1 MKRNTVRFDKN
12 IRPFDTVCWIAV
24 HYEDLQDIKKNSVLA
39 VKVDL
44 AADDHQSKFH
54 DNYVAAAQECTE
66 EGYIE
71 IDDNAAVST
80 DEPEY
85 GAYVQAWIWVDA
97 ETLKDVGKAK
107 DLKRRRRFVTDIL
120 LPQKKKATS
129 GKKENSE
136 KNNRKGKAQNKVSA
150 RASSQGGRKSKQ
162 SKTKG

>member
-1 MKRNTVRFDKN
+1 MKRKNVRFDKD
-12 IRPFDTVCWIAV
+12 IRPFDTVCWVAV
-24 HYEDLQDIKKNSVLA
+24 HYEDLQDIKKNSPLA

-71 IDDNAAVST
+71 VDDNAAVST

-129 GKKENSE
+129 GKKESGQKSGQ
-136 KNNRKGKAQNKVSA
+136 KNDRKK
-150 RASSQGGRKSKQ
+150 KSVAK
-162 SKTKG
+162 SRKTKG

>member
-1 MKRNTVRFDKN
+1 MKRNTVRFDKD

-24 HYEDLQDIKKNSVLA
+24 HYEDLQDIKKNSSLA

-71 IDDNAAVST
+71 VDDNAAVST

-97 ETLKDVGKAK
+97 ETLKDVDKAK
-107 DLKRRRRFVTDIL
+107 DLKRRRRFVTDVL
-120 LPQKKKATS
+120 LPQKKKVTR
-129 GKKENSE
+129 GKKESGQKSGQ
-136 KNNRKGKAQNKVSA
+136 KNDRKK
-150 RASSQGGRKSKQ
+150 KSVAK
-162 SKTKG
+162 SRKTKG

>member
-1 MKRNTVRFDKN
+1 MAPKTIYIIRHCDK
-12 IRPFDTVCWIAV
+12 PP
-24 HYEDLQDIKKNSVLA
+24 L
-39 VKVDL
+39 KVND
-44 AADDHQSKFH
+44 KG
-54 DNYVAAAQECTE
+54 ECTE

-71 IDDNAAVST
+71 VDDNAAVST

-120 LPQKKKATS
+120 LPQKKKVTR

-136 KNNRKGKAQNKVSA
+136 KGNRKRKAQGKGCQA
-150 RASSQGGRKSKQ
+150 KSQS
-162 SKTKG
+162 

>member
-1 MKRNTVRFDKN
+1 MKSKNVRFDKD
-12 IRPFDTVCWIAV
+12 IRPFDTVCWVAI

-71 IDDNAAVST
+71 VDDNAAVST

-85 GAYVQAWIWVDA
+85 GAYVQAWIWVAA

-107 DLKRRRRFVTDIL
+107 NLQRRRRFVTDIL
-120 LPQKKKATS
+120 LPQKKKVTN
-129 GKKENSE
+129 GKKESS
-136 KNNRKGKAQNKVSA
+136 KKSSRKGKAQSKGK
-150 RASSQGGRKSKQ
+150 SSKA
-162 SKTKG
+162 KG

>member
-1 MKRNTVRFDKN
+1 MKRNTVRFGKD

-24 HYEDLQDIKKNSVLA
+24 HYEDLQDIKKNSPLA

-44 AADDHQSKFH
+44 AADDQQSKFH

-71 IDDNAAVST
+71 VDDNAAVST

-107 DLKRRRRFVTDIL
+107 DLQRRRRFVTDIL
-120 LPQKKKATS
+120 LPQKKKVTR
-129 GKKENSE
+129 GKKEKRQEGNC
-136 KNNRKGKAQNKVSA
+136 KGKAQS
-150 RASSQGGRKSKQ
+150 KSKSGKAK
-162 SKTKG
+162 SKAKGKR

>member
-1 MKRNTVRFDKN
+1 MKRNTVRFDKD

-97 ETLKDVGKAK
+97 ETLKDVDKAK

-120 LPQKKKATS
+120 LPQKKKVTR
-129 GKKENSE
+129 GKKESGQKSGQ
-136 KNNRKGKAQNKVSA
+136 KNDRKK
-150 RASSQGGRKSKQ
+150 KSGAK
-162 SKTKG
+162 SRKTKG

>member
-1 MKRNTVRFDKN
+1 MKKQFCADKD
-12 IRPFDTVCWIAV
+12 IKPHDTVCWVAI
-24 HYEDLQDIKKNSVLA
+24 HYEDLQDIKKNSAFA

-71 IDDNAAVST
+71 VDDNAAVST
-80 DEPEY
+80 DEPES

-107 DLKRRRRFVTDIL
+107 DLQRRRRFVTDVL
-120 LPQKKKATS
+120 LPTKKKVTS
-129 GKKENSE
+129 GKKESS
-136 KNNRKGKAQNKVSA
+136 KKSGRKRKAKSKSGKA
-150 RASSQGGRKSKQ
+150 KS
-162 SKTKG
+162 

>member
-1 MKRNTVRFDKN
+1 MKRNTVRFDKD

-24 HYEDLQDIKKNSVLA
+24 HYEDLQDIKKNSPLA

-71 IDDNAAVST
+71 VDDNAAVST

-107 DLKRRRRFVTDIL
+107 DLQRRRRFVTDIL
-120 LPQKKKATS
+120 LPQKKKVTR
-129 GKKENSE
+129 GKKEKRQEGNC
-136 KNNRKGKAQNKVSA
+136 KGKAQS
-150 RASSQGGRKSKQ
+150 KSKSGKAK
-162 SKTKG
+162 SKAKGKR

>member
-1 MKRNTVRFDKN
+1 MKRNTVRFGKD

-24 HYEDLQDIKKNSVLA
+24 HYEDLQDIKKNSPLA

-66 EGYIE
+66 ESYIE
-71 IDDNAAVST
+71 VDDNAAVST

-107 DLKRRRRFVTDIL
+107 DLQRRRRFVTDIL
-120 LPQKKKATS
+120 LPQKKKVTR
-129 GKKENSE
+129 GKKEKRQEGNC
-136 KNNRKGKAQNKVSA
+136 KGKAQS
-150 RASSQGGRKSKQ
+150 KSKSGKAK
-162 SKTKG
+162 SKAKGKR

>member
-1 MKRNTVRFDKN
+1 MKRNTVRFGKD

-24 HYEDLQDIKKNSVLA
+24 HYEDLQDIKKNSPLA

-71 IDDNAAVST
+71 VDDNAAVST

-107 DLKRRRRFVTDIL
+107 DLQRRRRFVTDIL
-120 LPQKKKATS
+120 LPQKKKVTR
-129 GKKENSE
+129 GKKEKRQEGNC
-136 KNNRKGKAQNKVSA
+136 KGKAQS
-150 RASSQGGRKSKQ
+150 KSKSGKAK
-162 SKTKG
+162 SKAKGKR

>member
-1 MKRNTVRFDKN
+1 MKNKNVRFDKD
-12 IRPFDTVCWIAV
+12 IRPFDTVCWVAI
-24 HYEDLQDIKKNSVLA
+24 HYEDLQDIKKNSRLA
-39 VKVDL
+39 VKIDM

-71 IDDNAAVST
+71 VDDNAAVST

-120 LPQKKKATS
+120 LPQKKKVTR
-129 GKKENSE
+129 GKKESS
-136 KNNRKGKAQNKVSA
+136 KKGSRKGKAQS
-150 RASSQGGRKSKQ
+150 KSKS
-162 SKTKG
+162 SKAKG

>member
-1 MKRNTVRFDKN
+1 MKRNTVRFDKD

-24 HYEDLQDIKKNSVLA
+24 HYEDLQDIKKNSPLA
-39 VKVDL
+39 VKVDM
-44 AADDHQSKFH
+44 AADDHQSEFH

-71 IDDNAAVST
+71 VDDNAAVST

-97 ETLKDVGKAK
+97 ETLKDVDKAK

-120 LPQKKKATS
+120 LPQKKKVTR
-129 GKKENSE
+129 GKKESGQKSGQ
-136 KNNRKGKAQNKVSA
+136 KNDRKK
-150 RASSQGGRKSKQ
+150 KSGAK
-162 SKTKG
+162 SRKTKG